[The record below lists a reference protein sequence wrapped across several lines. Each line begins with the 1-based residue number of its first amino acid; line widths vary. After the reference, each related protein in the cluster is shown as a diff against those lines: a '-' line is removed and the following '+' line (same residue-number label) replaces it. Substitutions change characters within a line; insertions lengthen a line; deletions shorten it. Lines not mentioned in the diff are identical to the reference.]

1 MSDTLPFDVGV
12 PVESTQTPHPRGDET
27 ADSAAPVTAAPGRGA
42 PDIAAAEP
50 ADSAGRDTADPTA
63 DLAARPT
70 VGKPYAARDGQWRL
84 AEIQVANWG
93 TFDGAIYRMPIA
105 RAGHL
110 VTGPSG
116 SGKSSLL
123 DAIAAVLTPDRWL
136 RFNEAAQGA
145 GARVD
150 QRSVVSYVRGA
161 WSRTTDE
168 LEDRVVSAYLRTG
181 ATWSG
186 IVLRYENG
194 GDRPVSLCR
203 LFFVKGTGTTSADV
217 SDLYLL
223 DRSAIDLRDLEP
235 YARTG
240 LETRKVKAAWPDAVV
255 TSGGA
260 HARFYARLRSLFGIP
275 HEGALQLLHKTQSAK
290 SLDSLDQLFRDYML
304 ERPGTFALAEAAV
317 TQFGE
322 LRDAHDHV
330 VQLRKQRDLLLDL
343 RTAAEEFD
351 RANSAV
357 GTAGALAD
365 ALGPYRTRRGLDLTR
380 AEIRGVVEQIAGLS
394 LDAQRAQ
401 ETAARAEEDFE
412 RAQRRARDLGGAE
425 AEHLQH
431 RIRAARE
438 AAVSTTRRWEELR
451 RLVTTA
457 GIAHTP
463 TTSAEFAELL
473 AQIDAAPAPSA
484 AGPSHEQL
492 DRHAQA
498 RRAKERI
505 EIEIRSLRQSGSTVP
520 DRLVAVR
527 ASIAGATGL
536 PVSALPFAAELID
549 VRAEFADWAG
559 AIERV
564 LRPFA
569 LTLLVR
575 SEHLPV
581 VRRWV
586 DAHRIPARL
595 VYEEVRADAPA
606 PRPAAS
612 DASLVHR
619 VRVADGPFAAWVSG
633 QLSERFD
640 VACVDSPD
648 DLDAHPRAVTI
659 HGQIK
664 SRLRYEKDD
673 RQRLDDRAHWVL
685 GDREGKLEALI
696 AQLQEATREEEA
708 AGAVVDRAA
717 RLRSEADYRRATLE
731 SIRGQSWADLDQAAA
746 QGEVGRLTVTLAEL
760 TAHDGDLGVA
770 VREAET
776 AREAR
781 DAANRLREDA
791 RLALRQAGAAHDEL
805 TSAAETL
812 EAQIATGEVPEV
824 DEATWAD
831 LDRRFR
837 AVQRR
842 ITRATI
848 ADVGHDVMRRLQRE
862 RDVAQEA
869 AREASGTISTLATR
883 FKERWPASSADLVP
897 RVEDRHAYLE
907 ILDQIIAHGLP
918 EHEATFLRLLRER
931 SRDMIGELVSDILA
945 APREIEDR
953 VVPVNGSLRRSPFD
967 DERWLRL
974 RVKTRRSETVT
985 RFIGDLRSIAEGGWA
1000 QDDLD
1005 AAERRFATLAELMR
1019 RFASSDHV
1027 DRVWRTQCLDTRLHV
1042 TFRAEEI
1049 DAHGR
1054 AHATYDS
1061 GAAMSGGQQQKLVVF
1076 CLAAALR
1083 YQLADADEPHPRY
1096 GTIVLDE
1103 AFDKADTRYTRMA
1116 LDIFREFGFHLVLAT
1131 PQKLL
1136 QTIEPYV
1143 GAATSI
1149 ENPTRRRS
1157 QVATIEWDRQGSA
1170 P

>member
-1 MSDTLPFDVGV
+1 MTETTQTLPFDLADPGV
-12 PVESTQTPHPRGDET
+12 DEPATPPESTRPARRT
-27 ADSAAPVTAAPGRGA
+27 ARPGRRPKSA
-42 PDIAAAEP
+42 RDARP
-50 ADSAGRDTADPTA
+50 ADSA
-63 DLAARPT
+63 
-70 VGKPYAARDGQWRL
+70 QWRL
-84 AEIQVANWG
+84 TEVQLANWG
-93 TFDGAIYRMPIA
+93 TFDGAIYRVPIA
-105 RAGHL
+105 RQGHL

-123 DAIAAVLTPDRWL
+123 DAIAAVLTPDKWL

-145 GARVD
+145 GSRTD
-150 QRSVVSYVRGA
+150 RRTIVSYVRGA

-168 LEDRVVSAYLRTG
+168 LADRVVSSYLRTG

-194 GDRPVSLCR
+194 VERPVTLCR
-203 LFFVKGTGTTSADV
+203 LFFVKGTATSSADV
-217 SDLYLL
+217 ADLCLL

-260 HARFYARLRSLFGIP
+260 HARFYARLRSLFGIA

-304 ERPGTFALAEAAV
+304 ERPATFALADAAV

-322 LRDAHDHV
+322 LRAAHDHV
-330 VQLRKQRDLLLDL
+330 VQLRLQRDLLLEL
-343 RTAAEEFD
+343 REASQAFD
-351 RANSAV
+351 RAGEAARA
-357 GTAGALAD
+357 AGQLAD
-365 ALGPYRTRRGLDLTR
+365 ALGPYRVRRGLALTR
-380 AEIRGVVEQIAGLS
+380 DEIAAVVEELAGLS
-394 LDAQRAQ
+394 LDAERAG
-401 ETAARAEEDFE
+401 EAATRAEDDHD

-438 AAVSTTRRWEELR
+438 AHAAMQRRWGALQQ
-451 RLVTTA
+451 LIADV
-457 GIAHTP
+457 GIAQAP
-463 TTSAEFAELL
+463 ASATEFAELL
-473 AQIDAAPAPSA
+473 AQIDAAPARDA

-505 EIEIRSLRQSGSTVP
+505 EAQIRSLRESGSTVP

-527 ASIAGATGL
+527 AQLARATGL
-536 PVSALPFAAELID
+536 PVTALPFAAELID
-549 VRAEFADWAG
+549 VRPEFTDWAG

-569 LTLLVR
+569 LTMLVR
-575 SEHLPV
+575 SEHLPA

-586 DAHRIPARL
+586 DATTIPVRL

-606 PRPAAS
+606 PRPAGS

-633 QLSERFD
+633 QLSQRFD
-640 VACVDSPD
+640 VACVDHPD
-648 DLDAHPRAVTI
+648 ELDDHRRAVTI
-659 HGQIK
+659 RGQIK
-664 SRLRYEKDD
+664 SRSRYEKDD
-673 RQRLDDRAHWVL
+673 RVRIDDRAHWVL
-685 GDREGKLEALI
+685 GDREGTLEALI
-696 AQLQEATREEEA
+696 AQLRSAATEFTTAQA
-708 AGAVVDRAA
+708 AVDRATN
-717 RLRSEADYRRATLE
+717 LRREADTRQATLKA
-731 SIRGQSWADLDQAAA
+731 IRSQAWDDVDHAAA
-746 QGEVGRLTVTLAEL
+746 QAEVERLTRTLTEL
-760 TAHDGDLGVA
+760 TAHDGDLSAA
-770 VREAET
+770 VREADATRT
-776 AREAR
+776 ARDTAL
-781 DAANRLREDA
+781 DLREDA
-791 RLALRQAGAAHDEL
+791 RLALRQAQRRRDEL
-805 TSAAETL
+805 VAEAEAV
-812 EAQIATGEVPEV
+812 EAQLASGTVPDV
-824 DEATWAD
+824 DEATWAS

-842 ITRATI
+842 VTRASI

-862 RDVAQEA
+862 RDA
-869 AREASGTISTLATR
+869 ALEASRDASGRVATLATR
-883 FKERWPASSADLVP
+883 FKERWPAAAADLVP
-897 RVEDRHAYLE
+897 GVADRHAYLE
-907 ILDQIIAHGLP
+907 ILDGIVAHGLP

-945 APREIEDR
+945 APREIADR
-953 VVPVNGSLRRSPFD
+953 VVPINASLRRSPFD
-967 DERWLRL
+967 DDRWLRL
-974 RVKTRRSETVT
+974 SVKPRRSETVT
-985 RFIGDLRSIAEGGWA
+985 RFIGDLRSIAEGGWG

-1005 AAERRFATLAELMR
+1005 AAERRFATLADLMR
-1019 RFASSDHV
+1019 RFGSSDHV
-1027 DRVWRTQCLDTRLHV
+1027 DRSWRTQCLDTRLHV

-1049 DAHGR
+1049 DEHGR

-1083 YQLADADEPHPRY
+1083 YQLADPDEAYPRY

-1157 QVATIEWDRQGSA
+1157 QVANIEWTRPDPARIDREAGRADDGA

>member
-1 MSDTLPFDVGV
+1 MTDTLFDLAG
-12 PVESTQTPHPRGDET
+12 
-27 ADSAAPVTAAPGRGA
+27 APG
-42 PDIAAAEP
+42 PTE
-50 ADSAGRDTADPTA
+50 DSVETPT
-63 DLAARPT
+63 
-70 VGKPYAARDGQWRL
+70 RDGQWRL

-93 TFDGAIYRMPIA
+93 TFDGAIYRMPVA

-194 GDRPVSLCR
+194 VDRPVSLCR

-304 ERPGTFALAEAAV
+304 ERPSTFALAESAV

-330 VQLRKQRDLLLDL
+330 VQLRKQRDLLLEL
-343 RTAAEEFD
+343 RAAADVFD
-351 RANSAV
+351 RATGVAAA
-357 GTAGALAD
+357 AGALAD
-365 ALGPYRTRRGLDLTR
+365 ALGPYRTRRGLELTR
-380 AEIRGVVEQIAGLS
+380 AEIRGVVEDIAGRG
-394 LDAQRAQ
+394 LDAERAEQ
-401 ETAARAEEDFE
+401 TAARAEEDLD

-431 RIRAARE
+431 RIRSARDAHE
-438 AAVSTTRRWEELR
+438 AAGRRWEELR
-451 RLVTTA
+451 RNLTRA
-457 GIAHTP
+457 GIAHAP
-463 TTSAEFAELL
+463 TTSAQFAELL
-473 AQIDAAPAPSA
+473 AQIDASPEAGA
-484 AGPSHEQL
+484 AGPTHEQL
-492 DRHAQA
+492 DRQAQA
-498 RRAKERI
+498 RREAERI
-505 EIEIRSLRQSGSTVP
+505 EGEITSLRRSGSTVP
-520 DRLVAVR
+520 DRLVSLR
-527 ASIAGATGL
+527 AAIAEATRLPATG
-536 PVSALPFAAELID
+536 LPFAAELID
-549 VRAEFADWAG
+549 VRPEFADWAG

-575 SEHLPV
+575 SEHLPA

-586 DAHRIPARL
+586 DAHRIPVRL

-606 PRPAAS
+606 PRPAGS
-612 DASLVHR
+612 EISLVHR
-619 VRVADGPFAAWVSG
+619 VRVADGPFASWVSG

-640 VACVDSPD
+640 VACVEHPD
-648 DLDAHPRAVTI
+648 DLDAHARAVTI
-659 HGQIK
+659 QGQIK
-664 SRLRYEKDD
+664 ARLRYEKDD
-673 RQRLDDRAHWVL
+673 RQRIDDRAHWVL

-696 AQLQEATREEEA
+696 AQLRDATGELEA
-708 AGAVVDRAA
+708 AGQVVERAT

-731 SIRGQSWADLDQAAA
+731 SIRGQSWTDLDRDAA
-746 QGEVGRLTVTLAEL
+746 QAEVERLAHTLAQL
-760 TAHDGDLGVA
+760 AAHDGDLGTA
-770 VREAET
+770 VREAEQ
-776 AREAR
+776 ARGAR
-781 DAANRLREDA
+781 DAAARLREDA
-791 RLALRQAGAAHDEL
+791 RLALRQAQSRCDEL
-805 TSAAETL
+805 TAEAESL
-812 EAQIATGEVPEV
+812 DAEIASGAVPEL
-824 DEATWAD
+824 DDATRTS
-831 LDRRFR
+831 LDQRFR

-842 ITRATI
+842 ITRTSI
-848 ADVGHDVMRRLQRE
+848 ADVAHDVMRRLQRE
-862 RDVAQEA
+862 RDTALET
-869 AREASGTISTLATR
+869 ARESSGAVSTLATR

-897 RVEDRHAYLE
+897 GVDDRHAYLE
-907 ILDQIIAHGLP
+907 ILDGIVAHGLP

-953 VVPVNGSLRRSPFD
+953 VGPVNASLRRSPFD

-985 RFIGDLRSIAEGGWA
+985 RFIGDLRSIAEGGWGE
-1000 QDDLD
+1000 DDLD
-1005 AAERRFATLAELMR
+1005 AAERRFVTLAELMR
-1019 RFASSDHV
+1019 RFASSEHV

-1042 TFRAEEI
+1042 TFLAEEI
-1049 DAHGR
+1049 DEHGR

-1083 YQLADADEPHPRY
+1083 YQLADPDEPQPRY

-1116 LDIFREFGFHLVLAT
+1116 LDVFREFGFHLVLAT

-1157 QVATIEWDRQGSA
+1157 QIANIAWEEAGT
-1170 P
+1170 